1 MKSLYCL
8 RCKLGWTEWGR
19 WPKSCPFCGSKRDV
33 IPSEEAR

>member
-1 MKSLYCL
+1 MKALYCL

-19 WPKSCPFCGSKRDV
+19 WPKKCPFCNSKSV